1 MKLKIII
8 FILFLVKSSY
18 QATVNSSNNI
28 LNFQDITNNLT
39 IISNYYQNKKT
50 IEEEIKGT
58 CGDNQGTGNM
68 NSYSL
73 TSFPWYENR
82 SIIKYIDI
90 SQGATTITSYV
101 FNEFTAL
108 ESITIPSIIES
119 IGNYSFYVQV

>member
-1 MKLKIII
+1 
-8 FILFLVKSSY
+8 
-18 QATVNSSNNI
+18 
-28 LNFQDITNNLT
+28 
-39 IISNYYQNKKT
+39 
-50 IEEEIKGT
+50 
-58 CGDNQGTGNM
+58 M

-108 ESITIPSIIES
+108 ESITIPSSIES
-119 IGNYSFYVQV
+119 IGNYAFYVQV